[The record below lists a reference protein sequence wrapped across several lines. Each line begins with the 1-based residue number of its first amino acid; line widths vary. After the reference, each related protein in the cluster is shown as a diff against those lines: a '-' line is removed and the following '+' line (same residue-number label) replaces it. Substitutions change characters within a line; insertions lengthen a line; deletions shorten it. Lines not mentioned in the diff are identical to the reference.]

1 MAALK
6 KKYQKKPESKIKY
19 TKTGKNRDKKEFPPK
34 RGGGGGA
41 GLQPPNR
48 NLRNAD
54 FFRHD
59 DIKFLCDLPFSR
71 NQPMM

>member
-1 MAALK
+1 MTK
-6 KKYQKKPESKIKY
+6 K
-19 TKTGKNRDKKEFPPK
+19 DFPPQG
-34 RGGGGGA
+34 GGGGGA